1 VAPEPQALRIGV
13 LNGPNLNLLGRREPG
28 IYGSTTLDQIE
39 ERLSAVGRELS
50 ATIDSVQSNDEGGLI
65 DAVQGMSEH
74 VDGFLV
80 NAGGYTHTSVA
91 LLDALLAVDLPFV
104 EVHLSNIH
112 AREDFRQRSLLAARA
127 IGTIGGFGA
136 LSYELGLRA
145 LVFHL
150 RRGD

>member
-1 VAPEPQALRIGV
+1 MAAKPEALSVGV

-28 IYGSTTLDQIE
+28 IYGTVTLPQISA
-39 ERLSAVGRELS
+39 RLHEVALELG
-50 ATIDSVQSNDEGGLI
+50 ATIEVFQSNGEGELI
-65 DAVQGMSEH
+65 DAVHRMGEH
-74 VDGFLV
+74 TRGFLV

-112 AREDFRQRSLLAARA
+112 AREEFRRHSLLAPRA

-136 LSYELGLRA
+136 LGYELGLRA

-150 RRGD
+150 RQGD

>member
-1 VAPEPQALRIGV
+1 MAAEPEALTVGV

-39 ERLSAVGRELS
+39 ARLEAVARELS
-50 ATIDSVQSNDEGGLI
+50 ATVETFQSNGEGELI
-65 DAVQGMSEH
+65 DAVQRMSER
-74 VDGFLV
+74 VDGFVV

-91 LLDALLAVDLPFV
+91 LLDALLAVDRPFV

-112 AREDFRQRSLLAARA
+112 AREEFRQRSLLASRA

>member
-1 VAPEPQALRIGV
+1 VAAEPEALNIGV
-13 LNGPNLNLLGRREPG
+13 LHGPNLNLLGGREPG
-28 IYGSTTLDQIE
+28 IYGTTTLEQID
-39 ERLSAVGRELS
+39 ERLREVARELS
-50 ATIDSVQSNDEGGLI
+50 VTVESVQSNVEGELVG
-65 DAVQGMSEH
+65 AVQGTT
-74 VDGFLV
+74 VDGWVV
-80 NAGGYTHTSVA
+80 NAAGYTHTSVA

-112 AREDFRQRSLLAARA
+112 AREEFRRQSLLAPRA

-136 LSYELGLRA
+136 FSYELGLRA